1 MSVVNKLTG
10 SKNRRNEF
18 GFVNQVVQTGFQN
31 ADQVFSRVTASS
43 DGFDII
49 FVELFF
55 VNVAVIGFQLLF
67 GIQLFAV
74 VGHFLSS
81 LAVLTRSIFSLVQ
94 RAFRIAP
101 QIGAVTAVCFFLGVF
116 NTFHK
121 KIPFNQVYCIIVS
134 VVEQHK
140 LPTGFTDPPSRK

>member
-43 DGFDII
+43 DGFNII

-55 VNVAVIGFQLLF
+55 VNVAVIGFQFLF
-67 GIQLFAV
+67 GIQLFA
-74 VGHFLSS
+74 GSGS
-81 LAVLTRSIFSLVQ
+81 Q
-94 RAFRIAP
+94 K
-101 QIGAVTAVCFFLGVF
+101 VF
-116 NTFHK
+116 ADGFMLQPE
-121 KIPFNQVYCIIVS
+121 IMS
-134 VVEQHK
+134 VVIG
-140 LPTGFTDPPSRK
+140 LLVFSMLLMLLFSSVF